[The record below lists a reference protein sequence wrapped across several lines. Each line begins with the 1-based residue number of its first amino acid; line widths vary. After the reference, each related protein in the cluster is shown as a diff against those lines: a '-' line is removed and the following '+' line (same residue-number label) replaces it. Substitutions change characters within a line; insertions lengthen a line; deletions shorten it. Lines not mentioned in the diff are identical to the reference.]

1 MSISN
6 EDDDV
11 VELHIK
17 ILVVGESNVGKTSIL
32 QRYIND
38 YFSSKYKA
46 TIGVDFLLKT
56 IEWKAGTMLSLQFW
70 DIAGQER
77 FGHLTPMYYRSAAGA
92 FVVFD
97 SSEPKRRSLD
107 FVPRW
112 KEDLDSN
119 LSTPELRLPV
129 VLVANKVDDPESNVD
144 EAEIQRLCSEQGFVG
159 WAKTSAKTGE
169 GIENAVKMLVTAI
182 LKNNLPELVKGNV
195 SLESADSG
203 SNGGAANSGVGRG
216 GDSGCHC

>member
-1 MSISN
+1 MSIPN
-6 EDDDV
+6 EEDEII
-11 VELHIK
+11 ELHIK

-38 YFSSKYKA
+38 FFSSKYKA

-56 IEWKAGTMLSLQFW
+56 IVWKTGTLLSLQFW

-97 SSEPKRRSLD
+97 SSEPKKRSLE

-112 KEDLDSN
+112 KEDLDTN
-119 LSTPELRLPV
+119 LSTNESKLPV
-129 VLVANKVDDPESNVD
+129 VLIANKIDDPESSID
-144 EAEIQRLCSEQGFVG
+144 EEEMERICAEMGFVG

-169 GIENAVKMLVTAI
+169 GIENAVKMLVAAI
-182 LKNNLPELVKGNV
+182 LKNDLPDMVKGNV
-195 SLESADSG
+195 SLDGNESED
-203 SNGGAANSGVGRG
+203 NK
-216 GDSGCHC
+216 DSGCPC

>member
-1 MSISN
+1 MSIPN
-6 EDDDV
+6 EDDEII
-11 VELHIK
+11 ELHIK

-56 IEWKAGTMLSLQFW
+56 IEWKPGTVLSLQFW

-97 SSEPKRRSLD
+97 SSEPKKRSLE

-112 KEDLDSN
+112 KEDLDTN
-119 LSTPELRLPV
+119 LSTDESKLPV
-129 VLVANKVDDPESNVD
+129 VLVANKIDDPESSID
-144 EAEIQRLCSEQGFVG
+144 EQEMQKICEEKGFVG

-169 GIENAVKMLVTAI
+169 GIENAVKMLVSEI
-182 LKNNLPELVKGNV
+182 LRNDLPELVKGNV
-195 SLESADSG
+195 NLESNESSD
-203 SNGGAANSGVGRG
+203 
-216 GDSGCHC
+216 GDGSGCPC